1 MNAPSNLKLEIPSDD
16 AKSIKLSWSKVNGA
30 ADYVVAWREKG
41 VKKLEESA
49 RISGESYKIPSLNP
63 MTVYEVMVQAWN
75 GDKSSSLSPTK
86 DIRTGLDA
94 PSNLKWEIP
103 SDDVKSIKLSWSKVD
118 GATDYVVAWREKGV
132 KKPEESER
140 IPGESYKIPSLNP
153 MIVYEVM
160 VQAWNGDSS
169 SLLSPIKD
177 ICTGLDAPSNLK
189 VVSNKE
195 KSIDVEWSE
204 VKSATDYQVKWR
216 KKGEKKWE
224 QSERIKDKRYTI
236 SRSKPSI
243 SYEFE
248 VSARNYGGNDG
259 GSLLSS
265 SDFKR
270 IRIPAILKPPKLD
283 KPKKSG
289 EGKSDDR
296 ELKKSGEGKS
306 DDRELISI
314 SWGEVED
321 ATKYKIILKWSGDEG
336 SATSGYLG
344 WDCKD
349 GCKVC
354 YTISF
359 PLPKKETATYEV
371 TVKAFN
377 DDKDSSKES
386 EPENIDID
394 PPKEIWPQDSSS
406 ESGSGYKVSGNK
418 KLSSTQKK
426 RIRKNF
432 GKRRSDEYP
441 MPSLLSIQLDSYK
454 EFLRKGLQAAFESVF
469 PIKAVS
475 GKADLEFVS
484 YRLENPKYDVDEC
497 KMRGATYAASLE
509 VVLRLVLYAD
519 DLSGSANK
527 SDTHKLEKTGRPCE
541 LELVYGYGK
550 GTTSKSVKLIK
561 EGSREVY
568 MCDIPLMTE
577 SGTFVINGTER
588 VIVSQLHRSPGV
600 FFSLD
605 QDRAKAGGGRPLHS
619 SKIIPYRGSWLDF
632 EFDSK
637 DLLSTRIDRRRID
650 STVLLRALGY
660 QPQEIL
666 EIFYEYDS
674 FSVTP
679 EGLRLALIP
688 ERLRGETAP
697 FDIKDKDGKEIV
709 KAKKRITA
717 RHVRAMRQAGLDT
730 LDVGDDYLVR
740 EDSPLKKRLY
750 QDVVDSNTGEVIANA
765 NDELT
770 LELIGKIRSSGVESF
785 RVLYTNDVDRG
796 PFISETLAKDLKE
809 KKERNTPVNQNQA
822 QIEIYKLIRPGEPS
836 TRDAAQSLFHNLF
849 FNDERYN
856 LSEVGR
862 MKFNRRVGR
871 KDEWGSSVLYDH
883 KYFSGRNDR
892 AAKELVAQYKEG
904 SDILDVLKILIDIK
918 NGGGEVDDI
927 DHLGNRRV
935 RRVGEMAENQF
946 RIGLIRVERAVKE
959 RLGMPEIEDLMP
971 QDLINPKPVSAVIKE
986 FFGSSQ
992 LSQFMDQ
999 NNPLSEVT
1007 HKRRISAL
1015 GPGGLTRERAGFEVR
1030 DVHPTHY
1037 GRVCPIETPEGP
1049 NIGLINSLAVY
1060 ARPND
1065 YGFLE
1070 TPYRKVVDG
1079 RVGKDVDYLSAIDEG
1094 RYKIAQA
1101 NATLDDDNNLTDD
1114 LVTCR
1119 YRNETAFSS
1128 PAEVDYMDVS
1138 PKQIVS
1144 VAAALIPFLE
1154 HDDANRALMG
1164 SNMQR
1169 QAVPTLKSEKPLV
1182 GTGME
1187 LKVAADSGVM
1197 VIARRGGTVDSVD
1210 ASRIVIR
1217 VNDNEIAQD
1226 EAGVDIYN
1234 LIKYRRS
1241 NQDTCI
1247 NQRPLVGKGDK
1258 IAKGD
1263 VLADGSATDMGE
1275 LSLGQNI
1282 LVAIMPWNG
1291 FNFEDSI
1298 LISERIV
1305 EDDRY
1310 TTVHIEELVCKA
1322 FDNDK
1327 RGPDEIT
1334 ADIPNVN
1341 EGDLAKL
1348 DATGIVEIGA
1358 EVEAGDILVGK
1369 VTPKDETQQSPED
1382 KLLQAIFNEKASDVK
1397 DSSLRVPSGMSGTV
1411 IDVRVLTRDDKDKDD
1426 RAITIESFEER
1437 KVRKDVDDEYRII
1450 ENDVYSRLERILDGK
1465 VAEGGPEDLASGSG
1479 ITKEYLERIGR
1490 SRWFEIRLAD
1500 ESAHEHLENT
1510 KERLEAEKKRLDK
1523 YFEEKKEKIG
1533 DSVELR
1539 PPTKKMVK
1547 VYLAVKRRLQAG
1559 DKMAGRHGNKGVISM
1574 IAPVEDMPC
1583 MEDGTPVDIVLNP
1596 LGVPSR
1602 MNVGQVLE
1610 AHLGWAA
1617 KELGNEVSRMIDRFE
1632 SEGLKKN
1639 ERASQLRSF
1648 LGEIYA
1654 PSDASESA
1662 NPVVNLNDKELIEL
1676 AENLKGG
1683 IPMAT
1688 PVFDGAGEEEIKRM
1702 LELAKLPR
1710 SGQARLFD
1718 GRTGE
1723 PFDRPVTVGYM
1734 YMLKLNHLVDDKM
1747 HSRSTGPY
1755 SLVTQQPLGGK
1766 APKSSAGGKGQ
1777 HGTGSN
1783 AQGGGQRFGEM
1794 EVWALEAYGA
1804 SYTLQEMLT
1813 VKSDDIK
1820 GRSDTYRNIVKGEF
1834 RISANMPESFN
1845 VLMKEIRSLGI
1856 DIDLENDE

>member
-1 MNAPSNLKLEIPSDD
+1 MASNIDKKSKVVNSDGYFKNADQTNASEQVKDGNLNEKQGVKKEVADTPSKEMVPASDIEGSRPAKSRSPSTNQLPEPKPGKDKPGKELDAPANLKLILSDD
-16 AKSIKLSWSKVNGA
+16 ERSDGRKSIHISWDKVKA
-30 ADYVVAWREKG
+30 STK
-41 VKKLEESA
+41 
-49 RISGESYKIPSLNP
+49 
-63 MTVYEVMVQAWN
+63 YEVSIRDKEWPSSEGWASSEKIDWDGKGYTILLPRTAATYEITVQAFN
-75 GDKSSSLSPTK
+75 DKGDSSRKSKPK
-86 DIRTGLDA
+86 DIRIELSHVGVRRDPSSDHLNGGGFTFSTG
-94 PSNLKWEIP
+94 
-103 SDDVKSIKLSWSKVD
+103 
-118 GATDYVVAWREKGV
+118 R
-132 KKPEESER
+132 SER
-140 IPGESYKIPSLNP
+140 
-153 MIVYEVM
+153 
-160 VQAWNGDSS
+160 
-169 SLLSPIKD
+169 
-177 ICTGLDAPSNLK
+177 
-189 VVSNKE
+189 
-195 KSIDVEWSE
+195 
-204 VKSATDYQVKWR
+204 
-216 KKGEKKWE
+216 
-224 QSERIKDKRYTI
+224 
-236 SRSKPSI
+236 
-243 SYEFE
+243 
-248 VSARNYGGNDG
+248 
-259 GSLLSS
+259 
-265 SDFKR
+265 
-270 IRIPAILKPPKLD
+270 
-283 KPKKSG
+283 
-289 EGKSDDR
+289 
-296 ELKKSGEGKS
+296 
-306 DDRELISI
+306 
-314 SWGEVED
+314 
-321 ATKYKIILKWSGDEG
+321 
-336 SATSGYLG
+336 
-344 WDCKD
+344 
-349 GCKVC
+349 
-354 YTISF
+354 
-359 PLPKKETATYEV
+359 
-371 TVKAFN
+371 
-377 DDKDSSKES
+377 
-386 EPENIDID
+386 
-394 PPKEIWPQDSSS
+394 
-406 ESGSGYKVSGNK
+406 
-418 KLSSTQKK
+418 LSSTQKK

-441 MPSLLSIQLDSYK
+441 MPSLLSIQMDSYK
-454 EFLRKGLQAAFESVF
+454 EFLKNGLQAAFESVF

-475 GKADLEFVS
+475 GRADLEFVS
-484 YRLENPKYDVDEC
+484 YRLEDPKYDVDEC

-509 VVLRLVLYAD
+509 VVLRLILYSD
-519 DLSGSANK
+519 DPLSKPDKDK
-527 SDTHKLEKTGRPCE
+527 SLNRLKKTGSRE
-541 LELVYGYGK
+541 LELIVADRVA
-550 GTTSKSVKLIK
+550 SMPIKSIK

-568 MCDIPLMTE
+568 MCDIPLMTD

-600 FFSLD
+600 FFALD
-605 QDRAKAGGGRPLHS
+605 QDRAKTSSGGRPLHS

-637 DLLSTRIDRRRID
+637 DLLSARIDRRKID

-660 QPQEIL
+660 QPHEIL
-666 EIFYEYDS
+666 EIFHEYDT
-674 FSVTP
+674 FSITP
-679 EGLRLALIP
+679 EGLRLALKP
-688 ERLRGETAP
+688 ERLRGETSP
-697 FDIKDKDGKEIV
+697 FDIKDKEGGLIV
-709 KAKKRITA
+709 AAKKRITA
-717 RHVRAMRQAGLDT
+717 RHVRLMGKAGLDT

-740 EDSPLKKRLY
+740 DDASLKKRFY
-750 QDVVDSNTGEVIANA
+750 QDVIDLNTGEVIANA

-770 LELIGKIRSSGVESF
+770 ASLIEKMRSQGVESF
-785 RVLYTNDVDRG
+785 KVLYTNDVDRG

-809 KKERNTPVNQNQA
+809 KKDRNMRVDQNHA

-849 FNDERYN
+849 FNEERYN

-862 MKFNRRVGR
+862 MKFNRRVDRGQ
-871 KDEWGSSVLYDH
+871 EWGSSVLYDH

-892 AAKELVAQYKEG
+892 AAKELVSQYKEG
-904 SDILDVLKILIDIK
+904 SDILDVLKMLIDIK

-971 QDLINPKPVSAVIKE
+971 QDLINPKPVSAVIRE

-1070 TPYRKVVDG
+1070 TPYRRVKDG
-1079 RVGKDVDYLSAIDEG
+1079 RVGKEVHYLSAIDESKF
-1094 RYKIAQA
+1094 KIAQA
-1101 NATLDDDNNLTDD
+1101 NAVLDDDGNLLED

-1119 YRNETAFSS
+1119 HKNETTFTS
-1128 PAEVDYMDVS
+1128 PGEVEYMDVS

-1169 QAVPTLKSEKPLV
+1169 QAVPTLTSEKPLV

-1197 VIARRGGTVDSVD
+1197 VIARRSGKVDSVD

-1217 VNDNEIAQD
+1217 VDDKEISGD

-1247 NQRPLVGKGDK
+1247 NQRPLVGEGDK

-1275 LSLGQNI
+1275 LALGQNI

-1291 FNFEDSI
+1291 YNFEDSI

-1322 FDNDK
+1322 FDHDK

-1411 IDVRVLTRDDKDKDD
+1411 IDVQVLTRDDKDKDD
-1426 RAITIESFEER
+1426 RAITIESFAQR

-1450 ENDVYSRLERILDGK
+1450 EDDVYSRLGDFLVGK
-1465 VAEGGPEDLASGSG
+1465 VAEGGPEEIAPGS
-1479 ITKEYLERIGR
+1479 IVTKEYLEIIVRD
-1490 SRWFEIRLAD
+1490 RWFDIRLDDDDAQ
-1500 ESAHEHLENT
+1500 
-1510 KERLEAEKKRLDK
+1510 KRLESDRDRLGREKKRLEK
-1523 YFEEKKEKIG
+1523 HFEEKKAKIG

-1617 KELGNEVSRMIDRFE
+1617 KELGNKVAKMIDE
-1632 SEGLKKN
+1632 SAGLKKN
-1639 ERASQLRSF
+1639 ERASNLRSF
-1648 LGEIYA
+1648 LGEVYA
-1654 PSDASESA
+1654 PSDESESD
-1662 NPVVNLNDKELIEL
+1662 NPVTGLNDREVIEL
-1676 AENLKGG
+1676 ADNLKGG

-1688 PVFDGAGEEEIKRM
+1688 PVFDGASEEEIKRL
-1702 LELAKLPR
+1702 LELAGLPR

-1747 HSRSTGPY
+1747 HARSTGPY

-1804 SYTLQEMLT
+1804 SYTLQEMIT

-1820 GRSDTYRNIVKGEF
+1820 GRSDTYRNIVKGDF

-1845 VLMKEIRSLGI
+1845 VLMKEVRSLGI
-1856 DIDLENDE
+1856 DVDLESDE